1 MARGWESKSV
11 EEQQSEFQRS
21 EGGKASQSA
30 EEKARSRQVRALELQ
45 LAQVHQRLKHS
56 ENPRYV
62 ELLRQELAY
71 LEHQLKQLE

>member
-21 EGGKASQSA
+21 DVGKASQSA
-30 EEKARSRQVRALELQ
+30 EEKARATQARALELQ
-45 LAQVHQRLKHS
+45 LAQVHQRLKQS

-62 ELLRQELAY
+62 ELLHREIEY
-71 LEHQLKQLE
+71 LEHQLKQLQ